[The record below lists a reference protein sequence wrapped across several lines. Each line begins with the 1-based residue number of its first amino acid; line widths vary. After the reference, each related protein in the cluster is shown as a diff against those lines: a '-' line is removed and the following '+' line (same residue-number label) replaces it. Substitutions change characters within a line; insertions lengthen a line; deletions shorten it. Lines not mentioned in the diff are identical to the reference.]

1 MTAHIDAENLETD
14 TQECNT
20 HDLHS
25 MQKQLVKVNYAKR
38 GYMFL
43 LGVSVFF
50 NLIFIL
56 KRVIE

>member
-1 MTAHIDAENLETD
+1 MTAHIDAENLETE

-25 MQKQLVKVNYAKR
+25 MKKQLVKVNYAKR